1 MWDIDSNVTA
11 VCAGFVAD
19 SRASFGCLDE
29 ITKAIDGGTMNVL
42 VVDDESVIR
51 EGLTRILEGGG
62 FAVETAKNGHAAIEL
77 LQQKEFD
84 LIITDLK
91 MPGMNGFEVLNAVK
105 VLQPTAP
112 VIMITGYA
120 TVETAVEAMKN
131 GAADYLVKPF
141 TPEQII
147 EKVQRALA
155 QTSASVDEIY
165 IKKEL
170 DCHHGFDDFVG
181 ESREMQKVYRRII
194 QVAATSSTVLITG
207 ESGTGKELAARAIHK
222 NSARRDQPFVA
233 VDCTALAENLLES
246 ELFGHVKG
254 SFTGAMQTKMG
265 LLMVA
270 DGGTLF
276 LDEVSNISLSTQ
288 AKLLRVLQERQ
299 VTPIG
304 GTKPVP
310 FNIHLVAATN
320 RSLKTMV
327 SEGKFREDLF
337 FRLNIIPLD
346 LPPLRERKGDIPI
359 LIRYFIGK
367 FIAEVGK
374 DLRGITPEAMQFLEG
389 YSYPGN
395 IRELANMIERA
406 VVLAEGDIIQKENLE
421 LNDGAESASTFDG
434 YVPTNAEALKEV
446 KRQIRDRSVENVEKA
461 FAMNALKRSNWNIS
475 RAAEEIGMLR
485 PNFQT
490 MLKRLGISVKDY
502 FDK

>member
-1 MWDIDSNVTA
+1 
-11 VCAGFVAD
+11 
-19 SRASFGCLDE
+19 
-29 ITKAIDGGTMNVL
+29 MNVL
-42 VVDDESVIR
+42 VVDDEAVIR

-62 FAVETAKNGHAAIEL
+62 LAVETAKNGHAAIEL

-91 MPGMNGFEVLNAVK
+91 MPGMDGFEVLNAVK
-105 VLQPTAP
+105 ILQPDTP

-120 TVETAVEAMKN
+120 TVETAVEAMKC
-131 GAADYLVKPF
+131 GTVDYLVKPF
-141 TPEQII
+141 SPEQIL
-147 EKVQRALA
+147 EKVHHALDKRHA
-155 QTSASVDEIY
+155 FVEELGL
-165 IKKEL
+165 KKEV
-170 DCHHGFDDFVG
+170 DCHQGFDQFIG

-222 NSARRDQPFVA
+222 NSARRDHPFVA

-254 SFTGAMQTKMG
+254 SFTGAVQSKLG

-299 VTPIG
+299 ITPIG
-304 GTKPVP
+304 GTQPVP

-320 RSLKTMV
+320 RSLKPLIA
-327 SEGKFREDLF
+327 EGKFREDLF
-337 FRLNIIPLD
+337 FRLNIIPLE
-346 LPPLRERKGDIPI
+346 LPPLRERKGDIPL
-359 LIRYFIGK
+359 LIGHFFKK
-367 FIAEVGK
+367 FTAEVGK
-374 DLRGITPEAMQFLEG
+374 ELRGISPEALHFLEN
-389 YSYPGN
+389 YAYPGN
-395 IRELANMIERA
+395 VRELVNMVERA
-406 VVLAEGDIIQKENLE
+406 VVLAEGDIIRKEDLD
-421 LNDGAESASTFDG
+421 LNDQAEPPGEFEG
-434 YVPTNAEALKEV
+434 YVPTNAEALKEM
-446 KRQIRDRSVENVEKA
+446 KRLIRDRSVEGVEKA
-461 FAMNALKRSNWNIS
+461 FALSALRRSKGNIS
-475 RAAEEIGMLR
+475 RAAEDTGMLR

-502 FDK
+502 FEK

>member
-1 MWDIDSNVTA
+1 
-11 VCAGFVAD
+11 
-19 SRASFGCLDE
+19 
-29 ITKAIDGGTMNVL
+29 MNVL
-42 VVDDESVIR
+42 VVDDEAVIR

-62 FAVETAKNGHAAIEL
+62 LAVETAKNGHAAIEL

-91 MPGMNGFEVLNAVK
+91 MPGMDGFEVLNAVK
-105 VLQPTAP
+105 ILQPDTP

-120 TVETAVEAMKN
+120 TVETAVEAMKF
-131 GAADYLVKPF
+131 GTVDYLVKPF
-141 TPEQII
+141 SPEQIL
-147 EKVQRALA
+147 EKVHHALDKRHA
-155 QTSASVDEIY
+155 FVEELGL
-165 IKKEL
+165 KKEV
-170 DCHHGFDDFVG
+170 DCHQGFDQFIG

-222 NSARRDQPFVA
+222 NSARRDHPFVA

-254 SFTGAMQTKMG
+254 SFTGAVQSKLG

-304 GTKPVP
+304 GTQPVP

-320 RSLKTMV
+320 RSLKPLIA
-327 SEGKFREDLF
+327 EGKFREDLF
-337 FRLNIIPLD
+337 FRLNIIPLE
-346 LPPLRERKGDIPI
+346 LPPLRERKGDIPL
-359 LIRYFIGK
+359 LIGHFFKK
-367 FIAEVGK
+367 FTAEVGK
-374 DLRGITPEAMQFLEG
+374 ELRGISPEALHFLEN
-389 YSYPGN
+389 YAYPGN
-395 IRELANMIERA
+395 VRELVNMVERA
-406 VVLAEGDIIQKENLE
+406 VVLAEGDIIRKEDLD
-421 LNDGAESASTFDG
+421 LNDQAEPPGEFEG
-434 YVPTNAEALKEV
+434 YVPTNAEALKEM
-446 KRQIRDRSVENVEKA
+446 KRLIRDRSVEGVEKA
-461 FAMNALKRSNWNIS
+461 FALSALRRSNGNIS
-475 RAAEEIGMLR
+475 RAAEDTGMLR

-502 FDK
+502 FEK